1 MGERDWR
8 VALQVHDEV
17 VVSVPVEEAKE
28 AQSKIR
34 TWLRTPPSWATG
46 LPLDSE
52 GSIAERYG
60 DAKA

>member
-1 MGERDWR
+1 MAERDWR

-17 VVSVPVEEAKE
+17 VVSVPTEEAKE
-28 AQSKIR
+28 AQAKVR
-34 TWLRTPPSWATG
+34 EWLRTPPSWATG

-60 DAKA
+60 DAK

>member
-1 MGERDWR
+1 MVERDWR

-17 VVSVPVEEAKE
+17 VVSVPTEEAKE
-28 AQSKIR
+28 AQAKVR
-34 TWLRTPPSWATG
+34 EWLRTPPSWATG

-60 DAKA
+60 DAKG